1 MNTKIKKITFL
12 LLFILSIIFMTVFYI
27 HSSSNCIT
35 VNNIENY
42 CVKNSTCKSKN
53 YYIKKFDNYYF
64 AVSTSGLDTISD
76 ELFIFNTYKYRKNLL
91 EVFGSCKPSASN
103 GRNSYSYYI
112 TNFPDGKKY
121 SAGSSMVIFSG
132 NRDKISKGIITIKE
146 NDNAKDITYDLN
158 PNDGFIIKIDQLGE
172 IDGVKKSVVA
182 VHFYNSANK
191 EIPEYILLN

>member
-1 MNTKIKKITFL
+1 MNTKTIKITFL
-12 LLFILSIIFMTVFYI
+12 LLFVLSIIFMTVFYI
-27 HSSSNCIT
+27 HSSSKCIS

-76 ELFIFNTYKYRKNLL
+76 ELFIFDTYKYRKNLL
-91 EVFGSCKPSASN
+91 EVFGLCKPNASN
-103 GRNSYSYYI
+103 SRNSYSYYV
-112 TNFPDGKKY
+112 TDFPTRKKD
-121 SAGSSMVIFSG
+121 SGGSSMVIFSG

-146 NDNAKDITYDLN
+146 NDNVKDITYDLN

-182 VHFYNSANK
+182 VHFYNSSNK
-191 EIPEYILLN
+191 EVPEDIPLN